1 MKYMGSKRSMLRNG
15 LGELLQNEI
24 SNFDRFIDLFTG
36 SGVVANHVAINYPI
50 PVYAYDIQAYSV
62 AATSAVIA
70 RDVELDGL
78 RIWKEWFT
86 SANEQFAKL
95 KCPTRDVSSRKDVE
109 WIRDWCA
116 DQVYPITRAYGGHY
130 FSASQA
136 LWFDVLRA
144 TVPQNNESKTAAIA
158 ALIEAASLC
167 VAAPGH
173 TAQPF
178 QPTETAIRFLIESWS
193 RDPLFYTNKALI
205 ELAQQKAL
213 APGLAR
219 IADANLVA
227 KELKANDLV
236 FIDPPYSGVHYS
248 RFYHVLET
256 VAVGECGE
264 VSGVGRYPAASRR
277 PRSNYSL
284 KGQSS
289 RALSDLLQTISS
301 VGASAIL
308 TFPDH
313 ACSNGLTG
321 EQVRNMA
328 NAYFHVEDRYIET
341 VFSTLGG
348 HSLKLEPNKSRHAR
362 QPAKEMMLFLSST

>member
-1 MKYMGSKRSMLRNG
+1 MLRNG
-15 LGELLQNEI
+15 LGELLHNEI
-24 SNFDRFIDLFTG
+24 GNFDRFIDLFTG
-36 SGVVANHVAINYPI
+36 SAAVANHVAKNYPI
-50 PVYAYDIQAYSV
+50 SVYAYDIQAYSV
-62 AATSAVIA
+62 AVASSVIA
-70 RDVELDGL
+70 RSTELDGVK
-78 RIWKEWFT
+78 IWKEWFA
-86 SANEQFAKL
+86 SANEQFAQL
-95 KCPTRDVSSRKDVE
+95 KPPSKEIVSRKDVE
-109 WIRDWCA
+109 WIREWCA
-116 DQVYPITRAYGGHY
+116 DQAHPITRAYGGHY

-136 LWFDVLRA
+136 LWFDALRG
-144 TVPQNNESKTAAIA
+144 TVPQNNECETTAIA
-158 ALIEAASLC
+158 ALVEAASLC
-167 VAAPGH
+167 VASPGH

-178 QPTETAIRFLIESWS
+178 QPTGTAIRFLIEAWS

-205 ELAQQKAL
+205 DLAQQKAL
-213 APGLAR
+213 VPGLAR
-219 IADANLVA
+219 IGDANLVA

-289 RALSDLLQTISS
+289 RALSDLLQSISS

-321 EQVRNMA
+321 KQVREIA

-348 HSLKLEPNKSRHAR
+348 HSLKLKPNKSRHAR
-362 QPAKEMMLFLSST
+362 QPAKEMMLFLTRST

>member
-1 MKYMGSKRSMLRNG
+1 MLRNG